1 MNEGVNECRAVM
13 TLSTSKEAE
22 FEFGKQKIERVVS
35 TIVMHSLRMRTNF
48 MPYKIAKPHPKN
60 DGPSLACMGK

>member
-13 TLSTSKEAE
+13 TLSTSKDAE

-48 MPYKIAKPHPKN
+48 MP
-60 DGPSLACMGK
+60 

>member
-22 FEFGKQKIERVVS
+22 FEFGKQFKIERVVS

-48 MPYKIAKPHPKN
+48 MP
-60 DGPSLACMGK
+60 